1 MAKDEWSRYNRL
13 LGDALDLIEAAPPDH
28 ELIKRSLLSAM
39 KVDKLLL
46 AEKRASDSLSLLIDL
61 STTPQALQE
70 ALIESAKDINTIDS
84 LLAYN
89 NETYFNIVKA
99 VSSEI
104 ELN

>member
-13 LGDALDLIEAAPPDH
+13 LGDAHDLIDAAPADH
-28 ELIKRSLLSAM
+28 ALIKRAILSAM
-39 KVDKLLL
+39 KADKLLT
-46 AEKRASDSLSLLIDL
+46 AEKRASESLGLLIDL

-70 ALIESAKDINTIDS
+70 ALSESAKDINTIDS

-89 NETYFNIVKA
+89 NEAYFNIVRA
-99 VSSEI
+99 ISSEL